1 MVLNWFQHQIGSN
14 IKFDYRDFEMSNEL
28 YEKTRSSRFTLNL
41 PEIMRQEL
49 EKKAKMDFLSL
60 NSAIIMRLAKSLREE
75 KIGE

>member
-1 MVLNWFQHQIGSN
+1 
-14 IKFDYRDFEMSNEL
+14 MSNEL
-28 YEKTRSSRFTLNL
+28 YEQTRSSRFTLNL